1 MWFGGKKCYFVL
13 ESVNHCLMA
22 GFLGEYEAT
31 VDAKNRFLLPAALK
45 KQMPEGT
52 QMLVIN
58 RGMDDCLWMYLL
70 EDWKS
75 VEDRL
80 RQVNPYDSRENRM
93 VRKALIAGAVYVE
106 FDSAG
111 RLNLP
116 KNLMEYAGLDK
127 EIVLAGDIDKIEIWD
142 KTKYDKLF
150 DSLTPEKLSAMA
162 SGILGSAAG
171 PKL

>member
-1 MWFGGKKCYFVL
+1 
-13 ESVNHCLMA
+13 MA
-22 GFLGEYEAT
+22 GFLGEYDAT

-52 QMLVIN
+52 HMLVIN
-58 RGMDDCLWMYLL
+58 RGMDECLWMYLL
-70 EDWKS
+70 EDWKQ
-75 VEDRL
+75 VEERL

-93 VRKALIAGAVYVE
+93 VRKALIAGAVSVE

-111 RLNLP
+111 RLNKP

-162 SGILGSAAG
+162 SGILGGGAG
-171 PKL
+171 QQS

>member
-1 MWFGGKKCYFVL
+1 
-13 ESVNHCLMA
+13 MA

-31 VDAKNRFLLPAALK
+31 VDAKGRFLLPASLK

-52 QMLVIN
+52 SVLVIN
-58 RGMDDCLWMYLL
+58 RGMDECLWMYLL
-70 EDWKS
+70 DDWKK

-80 RQVNPYDSRENRM
+80 REVNPYDSRENRM

-116 KNLMEYAGLDK
+116 KILNEYAGLDK
-127 EIVLAGDIDKIEIWD
+127 DIVLAGDIDKIEIWD
-142 KTKYDKLF
+142 KTKYQQLF
-150 DSLTPEKLSAMA
+150 EQLTPEKLSAMA
-162 SGILGSAAG
+162 QGILGSKAD
-171 PKL
+171 

>member
-1 MWFGGKKCYFVL
+1 
-13 ESVNHCLMA
+13 MA

-31 VDAKNRFLLPAALK
+31 VDAKGRFLLPANLK

-52 QMLVIN
+52 SVLVIN

-70 EDWKS
+70 DDWKK

-80 RQVNPYDSRENRM
+80 REVNPYDSRENRM

-111 RLNLP
+111 RINLP
-116 KNLMEYAGLDK
+116 KVLAEYAGLDK
-127 EIVLAGDIDKIEIWD
+127 DIVLAGDIDKIEIWD
-142 KTKYDKLF
+142 KSRYEKLF
-150 DSLTPEKLSAMA
+150 ESLTPEKLSAMA
-162 SGILGSAAG
+162 SGILGSGTKADH
-171 PKL
+171 L

>member
-1 MWFGGKKCYFVL
+1 
-13 ESVNHCLMA
+13 MA

-45 KQMPEGT
+45 RQMPEGT

-70 EDWKS
+70 DDWKT

-93 VRKALIAGAVYVE
+93 VRKALIAGAIYAE

-116 KNLMEYAGLDK
+116 KNLMDYAGLDK

-142 KTKYDKLF
+142 KSKYDKLF
-150 DSLTPEKLSAMA
+150 DSLTSEKLSGMA
-162 SGILGSAAG
+162 SGILGSAAA
-171 PKL
+171 PKP

>member
-1 MWFGGKKCYFVL
+1 
-13 ESVNHCLMA
+13 MA
-22 GFLGEYEAT
+22 GFLGEYDAT

-52 QMLVIN
+52 QMMVIN
-58 RGMDDCLWMYLL
+58 RGMDECLWMYLL
-70 EDWKS
+70 EDWKV
-75 VEDRL
+75 VEERL
-80 RQVNPYDSRENRM
+80 RQVNPYDSRDNRM
-93 VRKALIAGAVYVE
+93 VRKALIAGAIYVE

-116 KNLMEYAGLDK
+116 RNLMEYAGLDK

-162 SGILGSAAG
+162 SGILGSGAG
-171 PKL
+171 MQL